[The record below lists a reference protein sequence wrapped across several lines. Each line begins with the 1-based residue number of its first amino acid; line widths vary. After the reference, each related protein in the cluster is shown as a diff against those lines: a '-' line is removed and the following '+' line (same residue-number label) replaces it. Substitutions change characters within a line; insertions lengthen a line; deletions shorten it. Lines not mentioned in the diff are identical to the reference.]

1 MAPDL
6 YMEPSTPE
14 GWHPL
19 AVALRQAVSH
29 GPYVDGPGVA
39 MSFSGCDNKVLQM
52 QLILLPRV
60 FLCLV
65 EAGRF
70 FASA

>member
-1 MAPDL
+1 
-6 YMEPSTPE
+6 
-14 GWHPL
+14 
-19 AVALRQAVSH
+19 
-29 GPYVDGPGVA
+29 